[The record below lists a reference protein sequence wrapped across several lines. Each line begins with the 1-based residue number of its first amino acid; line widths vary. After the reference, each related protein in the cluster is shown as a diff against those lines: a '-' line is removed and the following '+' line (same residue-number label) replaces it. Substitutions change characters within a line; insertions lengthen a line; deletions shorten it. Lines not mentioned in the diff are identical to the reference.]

1 MEEKGK
7 RKKIIDNYYL
17 LRMII
22 NKSFC
27 FRIHFFIYDIQ
38 YIDKY
43 SIERKCIPY
52 IPEYGKVQTISKD
65 NVIGIWRVWAVK
77 PIEAHTSPY
86 GHGLHKTRVRYTG
99 TFLIAVPSRSDLNF
113 PLFIPHL
120 PFFLLKS
127 CISPFNEYPIFS
139 TYSLHISIIRFFA
152 FDYIKNSYL

>member
-1 MEEKGK
+1 MLQYP
-7 RKKIIDNYYL
+7 IFSN
-17 LRMII
+17 
-22 NKSFC
+22 F
-27 FRIHFFIYDIQ
+27 DIQ

-52 IPEYGKVQTISKD
+52 IPKYGKSRTVSKD
-65 NVIGIWRVWAVK
+65 NAMGIWCIRSVK

-86 GHGLHKTRVRYTG
+86 GRGLHGSMVWYAG
-99 TFLIAVPSRSDLNF
+99 TFLIAVPSRSDLKF
-113 PLFIPHL
+113 PLFLLPL